1 MIKKQINT
9 FIKIYLILIR
19 VRTAFKDTIF
29 ETYIE
34 ILTNLKRRTTAV
46 VFEIKT
52 VTFELNSYSYGRA
65 SRLDIIVLR
74 VFLRFQF
81 ASSNRFPPV
90 PGSFFTTDLML
101 KITFRGSR
109 GSGMDL
115 LRDLFGTGSERN
127 AKTRFLKTFRTT
139 GTSDF

>member
-74 VFLRFQF
+74 VFQD
-81 ASSNRFPPV
+81 SNSLAPIRFPQ
-90 PGSFFTTDLML
+90 
-101 KITFRGSR
+101 SR
-109 GSGMDL
+109 AHFS
-115 LRDLFGTGSERN
+115 RRISC
-127 AKTRFLKTFRTT
+127 
-139 GTSDF
+139 